1 MRTGVGPTPDDV
13 RRILAR
19 SEGEPTPARVTSAY
33 RSAAG
38 VLPPRRVLEGSVR
51 IVDEIVGAGPL
62 QRFLDD
68 PSVCDVLVHSGGAVW
83 VDRGDGLRRVAPDL
97 PGEEAVRVLA
107 VRLLGACGRRLDAA
121 APYADGVLPSGHRVH
136 AVIPPVA
143 IDGTC
148 VSVRP
153 VRPLA
158 YRLADLE
165 ASGSVHPRV
174 GECLRGLLHAGA
186 PMVITGRTG
195 SGKTTLLAALLA
207 ELDSA
212 LRLVVVEDSSELRP
226 PHPQLVRL
234 QARAPNVE
242 GVGAVGVRDL
252 VRQALRMR
260 PDRLV
265 LGEVRGPEIVDLL
278 VALNT
283 GHRGGLCTLHAN
295 SAADVPARVEA
306 LGLLAGVSPET
317 VRRLLAAAL
326 RVVVHLDRRDGA
338 REVAE
343 IAVLASGDPAGALA
357 GPVAQV
363 ACSVRRGRFVE
374 GPGWPAL
381 MTELAG
387 AGRG

>member
-1 MRTGVGPTPDDV
+1 
-13 RRILAR
+13 
-19 SEGEPTPARVTSAY
+19 VTSAY

-62 QRFLDD
+62 QPFLDD
-68 PSVCDVLVHSGGAVW
+68 PSVCDVLVHGGGAVW
-83 VDRGDGLRRVAPDL
+83 VDRGDGLRRAGSDL
-97 PGEEAVRVLA
+97 PGEEAVRALA

-148 VSVRP
+148 VAVRT

-165 ASGSVHPRV
+165 AAGSVHPRV
-174 GECLRGLLHAGA
+174 AGCLRGLLHAGV

-317 VRRLLAAAL
+317 VGRLLAAAL

-343 IAVLASGDPAGALA
+343 IAVLASADPAAASA
-357 GPVAQV
+357 GPVAQI
-363 ACSVRRGRFVE
+363 ACSARQGRFVE

-381 MTELAG
+381 VAELAG
-387 AGRG
+387 GGRG